1 VPSCPTF
8 RILTT
13 VYQNIPHLSIR
24 DFSAESEGLVQP
36 PFLPTC
42 PWTSFGS
49 NPAEPFGSNPDRC
62 KSKNP
67 SSFDKGF
74 FCGERGIRSAA
85 SSAVLPL
92 NLLRIEPHPRP
103 SARMLPALNQKIPHP
118 PLRHFSA
125 ESE

>member
-49 NPAEPFGSNPDRC
+49 GPAGPVGSNPDRC

-74 FCGERGIRSAA
+74 FCGEGGMGAA
-85 SSAVLPL
+85 DTFPGLSV
-92 NLLRIEPHPRP
+92 NVRRIELLRARRAEP
-103 SARMLPALNQKIPHP
+103 
-118 PLRHFSA
+118 
-125 ESE
+125 